1 MSVRF
6 PWTDIFILSLMHK
19 YILMNKLF
27 VVCLLLLSGSIFAQR
42 SNVANINTIALW
54 DLMPE
59 KKSADSTILELN
71 KTYSEH
77 FTKMNTEIEA
87 LIYSYKNDEKA
98 TPAIKADIIKDI
110 EARQARMEN
119 FKKEAEADLAK
130 RREEL
135 LAPIRKKMQDAIN
148 AVAKKYK
155 YDYVIDSSFG
165 NIIYTKNPADDI
177 LDLVK
182 KELGL

>member
-1 MSVRF
+1 MC
-6 PWTDIFILSLMHK
+6 TDIFILSLIHQ
-19 YILMNKLF
+19 YVFMNKLL
-27 VVCLLLLSGSIFAQR
+27 VVCLLLLSSTIYAQR

-54 DLMPE
+54 ELMPE
-59 KKSADSTILELN
+59 KKTADSTILELN

-77 FTKMNTEIEA
+77 FTKMNTEIET
-87 LIYSYKNDEKA
+87 LIYNYKNDDKA
-98 TPAIKADIIKDI
+98 TPAIKADMIKDI
-110 EARQARMEN
+110 EARQIRMEN

-130 RREEL
+130 KREEL

-148 AVAKKYK
+148 TVAKKYK

-177 LDLVK
+177 LELVK